1 MQAFFYEPIF
11 LIFVI
16 KINMFSQGQIIFAL
30 AFVIVFV
37 VAMIAMYRKDVKMH
51 NIYYKGSMWVLL
63 AFLCFIGILFIIK
76 YTLKN

>member
-1 MQAFFYEPIF
+1 
-11 LIFVI
+11 
-16 KINMFSQGQIIFAL
+16 MFSQGQIIFAL